1 MRTVGV
7 RRPDTAM
14 LLLFDL
20 DGTLIDS
27 VADIATASNEL
38 RAAYRLAPLPVAAVS
53 QFVGGGVENLVRQL
67 LREREDAVLAEAIA
81 LYRRAYERHC
91 LDQTRPYPGVPETL
105 AAMRRASCVLA
116 VISNKPEGFSRH
128 ILDGLRLLSLF
139 DLVVGGDT
147 VVPTKPDPAPLV
159 HAMQKLAAAPPET
172 WMVGDSPG
180 DIRAG
185 RAARCGTA
193 AVTYGL
199 RTREELERERPDRM
213 VDRFA
218 ELPAALGIR

>member
-1 MRTVGV
+1 
-7 RRPDTAM
+7 M

-27 VADIATASNEL
+27 VADIATASNAL
-38 RAAYRLAPLPVAAVS
+38 RAEYRLTPLPVATVAR
-53 QFVGGGVENLVRQL
+53 FVGSGVEKLVRQL
-67 LREREDAVLAEAIA
+67 LAEREGVALADAVAH
-81 LYRRAYERHC
+81 YRRAYERHC

-105 AAMRRASCVLA
+105 DLLRRRLPSPPPSALA

-128 ILDGLRLLSLF
+128 ILDGLGLLAKF

-147 VVPTKPDPAPLV
+147 VKPTKPDPAPLIHV
-159 HAMQKLAAAPPET
+159 MQKLGVTPQET

-185 RAARCGTA
+185 RAARCHTA

-199 RTREELERERPDRM
+199 RTREELEREGPDRIL
-213 VDRFA
+213 DRFA
-218 ELPAALGIR
+218 DLPLALGLS

>member
-1 MRTVGV
+1 
-7 RRPDTAM
+7 M

-27 VADIATASNEL
+27 VADIATAANEL
-38 RAAYRLAPLPVAAVS
+38 RATYQLAPLPVSAVA

-67 LREREDAVLAEAIA
+67 LREREDAVFAEAIA
-81 LYRRAYERHC
+81 FYRRAYERHC
-91 LDQTRPYPGVPETL
+91 LDRTRPYPGVPETL
-105 AAMRRASCVLA
+105 AAMRRASSALA
-116 VISNKPEGFSRH
+116 VISNKPEGFSRR
-128 ILDGLRLLSLF
+128 ILDGLGLLSLF

-159 HAMQKLAAAPPET
+159 HAMQKLGVTPQET

-185 RAARCGTA
+185 RAARCGTV

-199 RTREELERERPDRM
+199 RTREELERERPDRI

-218 ELPAALGIR
+218 ELAAALGIR

>member
-1 MRTVGV
+1 
-7 RRPDTAM
+7 M

-27 VADIATASNEL
+27 VADIATAGNEL
-38 RAAYRLAPLPVAAVS
+38 RAEYGLPPLS
-53 QFVGGGVENLVRQL
+53 VGGVARMVGNGVENLVREL
-67 LREREDAVLAEAIA
+67 LRDRPDAVFDEALAR
-81 LYRRAYERHC
+81 YRLLYERHC

-105 AAMRRASCVLA
+105 AALRRALVPHGGALA

-128 ILDGLRLLSLF
+128 ILDALALLPLL

-147 VVPTKPDPAPLV
+147 VKPTKPDPAPLV
-159 HAMQKLAAAPPET
+159 HAMQKLGAAASET

-180 DIRAG
+180 DLRAG
-185 RAARCGTA
+185 RAAHCGTV

-199 RTREELERERPDRM
+199 RSREELAAERPDR
-213 VDRFA
+213 VIDRFA
-218 ELPAALGIR
+218 DLPAALGLR

>member
-1 MRTVGV
+1 
-7 RRPDTAM
+7 M

-38 RAAYRLAPLPVAAVS
+38 RAAYRLVPLPVAAVS

-81 LYRRAYERHC
+81 LYRRSYERHC

-105 AAMRRASCVLA
+105 ASMRRASSALA

-128 ILDGLRLLSLF
+128 ILDGLGLLAQF

-147 VVPTKPDPAPLV
+147 VSPTKPDPAPLV
-159 HAMQKLAAAPPET
+159 HAMQKLGVAPPQT

-185 RAARCGTA
+185 RAARCKTV

-218 ELPAALGIR
+218 ELPAALGIG